1 MLTKNDY
8 IKILEYYRL
17 HIPKTMPLLKKKAE
31 DMLALKLCKC
41 IKKVSPDNEPKA
53 IGICSRTIFN
63 RKGLQRKS
71 FKCKK
76 GRFVEI
82 DKLKR
87 KNKTRKFRG
96 LRPQLRSGF
105 NTK

>member
-17 HIPKTMPLLKKKAE
+17 PIPKTMSLLKKKAE
-31 DMLALKLCKC
+31 DILALKLCKC

-71 FKCKK
+71 FKCTK
-76 GRFVEI
+76 GRFVTI

-96 LRPQLRSGF
+96 GARG
-105 NTK
+105 